1 MSQNKT
7 GYIEIENIS
16 FGYGKGPDLFNNLSL
31 GLDKDEIT
39 VLLGENGSG
48 KTTLAKLVM
57 GMLDP
62 RSGRIMLDGVRVED
76 LALGEV
82 GMKVG
87 YLFQNPDHQIFGATL
102 IDQLLWSFEFLGEDI
117 DLAKGKAEELISLF
131 GLEGSRD
138 TYPYYL
144 SLGEKRILAL
154 ASVLMRSPDYL
165 ILDEP
170 TSSLDEERAGVL
182 KEVLKS
188 LSERGIGMLIIT
200 HDEGLL
206 ESLGH
211 RMIRLSGGR
220 VENV

>member
-1 MSQNKT
+1 
-7 GYIEIENIS
+7 
-16 FGYGKGPDLFNNLSL
+16 
-31 GLDKDEIT
+31 
-39 VLLGENGSG
+39 
-48 KTTLAKLVM
+48 
-57 GMLDP
+57 
-62 RSGRIMLDGVRVED
+62 
-76 LALGEV
+76 
-82 GMKVG
+82 MKVG

-117 DLAKGKAEELISLF
+117 DLAKGKAEELIRLF